1 MIVATQNTTLRH
13 NKELASI
20 FRRMSDCYKYLGAE
34 HRFRA
39 IAYETAAKT
48 LSNLSEPVDAF
59 GHDIKKL
66 DQLKGVGESIA
77 AKIIEYLDTGRI
89 QTFEKL
95 KEQVPE
101 ELLELMEV
109 EGLENK

>member
-1 MIVATQNTTLRH
+1 LIQLIAIPTFLPVLWKGDFMIVATQNTTLRH

-66 DQLKGVGESIA
+66 DQ
-77 AKIIEYLDTGRI
+77 
-89 QTFEKL
+89 
-95 KEQVPE
+95 
-101 ELLELMEV
+101 
-109 EGLENK
+109 